1 TSPTVWVKYALLDD
15 PAKIDAVLAGKKV
28 STIIW
33 TTTPWTLP
41 ASMAVAFHPDEEY
54 VGLESGGAVYIVAAK
69 LAEDV
74 AKKCNLADPRELA
87 HFPGRKLEH
96 LNFQHPFLDR
106 KVLGVLAE
114 YVTMD
119 TGTGVVHTAPSHGAE
134 DFLTGVKYGLDA
146 TSNVDEKGILRN
158 GLPEYTGQY
167 VFKAN
172 PIIVELLRSRGAL
185 LHSDKLE
192 HSYAH
197 CWRCH
202 NPVIFRATEQW
213 FISMETPMPGG
224 DGGRVSEKDTLRT

>member
-1 TSPTVWVKYALLDD
+1 MKEDESASLGESM
-15 PAKIDAVLAGKKV
+15 IGKKV

-54 VGLESGGAVYIVAAK
+54 VALEYGGEVSIVAAK
-69 LAEDV
+69 LAKEV
-74 AKKCNLADPRELA
+74 AEKCNLPDARELA
-87 HFPGRKLEH
+87 HFPGRKLER

-106 KVLGVLAE
+106 KILGVLAD

-134 DFLTGVKYGLDA
+134 DFATGIKYGLDA

-185 LHSDKLE
+185 LHSDK
-192 HSYAH
+192 
-197 CWRCH
+197 
-202 NPVIFRATEQW
+202 
-213 FISMETPMPGG
+213 
-224 DGGRVSEKDTLRT
+224 